1 MASIRKVIRCQSSQ
15 HLQNPKLEYPKS
27 MTDPNQHTVS
37 PNLQRSKRYATI
49 ALVVAVLA
57 WIALMI
63 VAKLLPDY
71 VWLIHILMLSA
82 EAGVVG
88 GLADWYAI
96 TVLFRN
102 PFGQF
107 PIPKFLRDHTEIIPR
122 NKARIAESMGR
133 FVQENFLSPQVVE
146 KSLAE
151 TDLSLAVGK
160 WLANPHNNAQVT
172 QVIQQTVP
180 KIFEFVGQ
188 EQIGRFI
195 QSNSVQWVKNTQVNH
210 LASEMLRAVLE
221 NDFHQDVLQ
230 RGLDLAHDWM
240 LQHPEQTRDLSRQL
254 FKELGVWKLAKG
266 ASWIGIDVQQRT
278 IDSLVNRV
286 ESMLADHE
294 HPWRRKIEDMAQQ
307 LMEQLADNHSVAS
320 QRLNSTKDA
329 MLDSPQMLNFISG
342 AVVILCDAIR
352 SDLEK
357 PNSGIAQNLRVAIQQ
372 IGENI
377 VSNIAVRQLLNEKMS
392 EIAINLSDQ
401 YSEKVIRFISERI
414 HEWDSRD
421 MINKIENEVGGDLHM
436 IRVNGVVVGGFIGL
450 ALGIIR
456 ACVEWLL

>member
-1 MASIRKVIRCQSSQ
+1 MTTAEASTIPS
-15 HLQNPKLEYPKS
+15 
-27 MTDPNQHTVS
+27 
-37 PNLQRSKRYATI
+37 LQRSKRFATI
-49 ALVVAVLA
+49 ALIMAVVTWLVL
-57 WIALMI
+57 MV
-63 VAKLLPDY
+63 VAKLIPEY
-71 VWLIHILMLSA
+71 VWLIHILMLGA

-102 PFGQF
+102 PFGKM
-107 PIPKFLRDHTEIIPR
+107 PIPKFMRDHTEIIPR

-146 KSLAE
+146 KSLQS
-151 TDLSLAVGK
+151 TDLSLAIGQ
-160 WLANPHNNAQVT
+160 WLAKPENNAQVT

-195 QSNSVQWVKNTQVNH
+195 QNNSVQWVRNTQINT

-230 RGLDLAHDWM
+230 RGLDLAHEWVM
-240 LQHPEQTRDLSRQL
+240 SHPEETRQLTRTL

-278 IDSLVNRV
+278 IDSLVERV
-286 ESMLADHE
+286 ESMLADPQ
-294 HPWRRKIEDMAQQ
+294 HPWRQKIEAMGQQ
-307 LMEQLADNHSVAS
+307 LMLQLADDESSAS

-329 MLDSPQMLNFISG
+329 LLDSPQVLNFISG
-342 AVVILCDAIR
+342 AVVILCAAIKA
-352 SDLEK
+352 DLLK
-357 PNSGIAQNLRVAIQQ
+357 ADSGIAHNLRVAIQQ
-372 IGENI
+372 VGENI
-377 VSNIAVRQLLNEKMS
+377 ISNPAVRQLLNDRIS
-392 EIAINLSDQ
+392 GIAVNLSDQ

-414 HEWDSRD
+414 HEWDSRE
-421 MINKIENEVGGDLHM
+421 MIDKIENEVGGDLHM
-436 IRVNGVVVGGFIGL
+436 IRVNGVVVGAFIGL
-450 ALGIIR
+450 VLGIIR
-456 ACVEWLL
+456 ALVDVAL